1 MGFWD
6 RLKKDIK
13 KGIDEGLEALK
24 ESTEVIKSRAEHVTD
39 DIKKKVKVFE
49 LKQKIQAQ
57 LTELGGLVYDLQG
70 DKRKNPLRDEKVQ
83 KVLTKINKLEEQVK
97 KIEGTIKEAT
107 KKVKTR
113 AKKKTASK
121 TKSTRKT
128 VKSGTK
134 KTTRK
139 TTKSTGK

>member
-6 RLKKDIK
+6 KLKRDIK

-24 ESTEVIKSRAEHVTD
+24 ESKEVIKSRAEHVTD

-57 LTELGGLVYDLQG
+57 LTELGGLVYDLQH

-83 KVLTKINKLEEQVK
+83 KVLEKIGKMDEQVK
-97 KIEGTIKEAT
+97 KLEGKIKET
-107 KKVKTR
+107 
-113 AKKKTASK
+113 AKKAKTVARKKTTSK
-121 TKSTRKT
+121 AKSAKKT
-128 VKSGTK
+128 VKAKTK
-134 KTTRK
+134 KATRAA
-139 TTKSTGK
+139 GK